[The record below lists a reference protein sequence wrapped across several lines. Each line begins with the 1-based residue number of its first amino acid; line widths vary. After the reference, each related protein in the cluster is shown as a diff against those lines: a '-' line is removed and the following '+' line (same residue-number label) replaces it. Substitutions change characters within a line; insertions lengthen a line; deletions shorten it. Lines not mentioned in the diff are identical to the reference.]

1 MREGDEG
8 TADKYKIVNR
18 HRSVR
23 INQRNRRRKE
33 KRYKNANCAKESKLG
48 LLDRGCFSD
57 SKKDTTQ
64 T

>member
-23 INQRNRRRKE
+23 INQKNRRRKE
-33 KRYKNANCAKESKLG
+33 KRGKRELCKRKQA
-48 LLDRGCFSD
+48 RFVR
-57 SKKDTTQ
+57 
-64 T
+64 

>member
-18 HRSVR
+18 HRVSKNKPKK
-23 INQRNRRRKE
+23 IGEE
-33 KRYKNANCAKESKLG
+33 KRNDINANCAKESKLG

-57 SKKDTTQ
+57 SKKNTTQ

>member
-23 INQRNRRRKE
+23 INQNIEE
-33 KRYKNANCAKESKLG
+33 KRKG
-48 LLDRGCFSD
+48 
-57 SKKDTTQ
+57 
-64 T
+64 

>member
-23 INQRNRRRKE
+23 INQKNRRRKE
-33 KRYKNANCAKESKLG
+33 KRYKRELCKRKQA
-48 LLDRGCFSD
+48 RFVR
-57 SKKDTTQ
+57 
-64 T
+64 

>member
-1 MREGDEG
+1 MNERGGEG

-23 INQRNRRRKE
+23 INQKIGEE
-33 KRYKNANCAKESKLG
+33 KRKDINANCAKESKLG

-57 SKKDTTQ
+57 SKKNTTQ